1 MADRDRHEIIIV
13 VTIMIIH
20 LLHIHLSI
28 RFVLLSRKTHIGESP
43 FPLLQTGHTLEAKSS
58 IFRCTRASLGSR
70 RGASWTLGG
79 RSLKRTTAIGRCLR
93 CMVQQCCQQCSWHKQ
108 RNINIWIKRVCGYV
122 FEYVW
127 KNRLCQTK
135 SDSAPIG
142 RWIKL
147 TCTLSSMSC
156 FVGTLETSRYIS
168 HSGNPAQDSS
178 ARTRSRF
185 WLWHAPTMLKSHGQQ
200 K

>member
-1 MADRDRHEIIIV
+1 VIV
-13 VTIMIIH
+13 MKSSYLSWPSWSSIYFIFIC
-20 LLHIHLSI
+20 LLGLSY
-28 RFVLLSRKTHIGESP
+28 FSRKTHIGESP
-43 FPLLQTGHTLEAKSS
+43 FPLPQTGHTLEAKSS

-79 RSLKRTTAIGRCLR
+79 RSLKRTTAIGRCLK

-108 RNINIWIKRVCGYV
+108 RNINIWIKRVCGYI
-122 FEYVW
+122 FENVW

-135 SDSAPIG
+135 SDSAPTG

-168 HSGNPAQDSS
+168 HLGNPAQDSS

>member
-1 MADRDRHEIIIV
+1 MNHHFPFRRLVIHWRRNPAFLDAHVPHWAPAGELHEHLEDDRWSAQQPSDD
-13 VTIMIIH
+13 
-20 LLHIHLSI
+20 
-28 RFVLLSRKTHIGESP
+28 
-43 FPLLQTGHTLEAKSS
+43 
-58 IFRCTRASLGSR
+58 ASNAWSE
-70 RGASWTLGG
+70 
-79 RSLKRTTAIGRCLR
+79 K
-93 CMVQQCCQQCSWHKQ
+93 CCQQCSWHKQ

-135 SDSAPIG
+135 SDSAPTG